1 MKTIVLFLFS
11 VSSTLFLNAQTPIK
25 NGKAN
30 IQILNDQKL
39 PVENATVEL
48 LLGKDSS
55 LVKAAISDKNGHTE
69 FDNLSP
75 ATYIVKISGV
85 NYATTYTSPF
95 NIDSTKISTSLPAV
109 TLIAKGATQMQA
121 VTVTAKKPFIQKLND
136 RIVVNV
142 DASAVNAG
150 SSAMDILERSPGVTI
165 DQNDIIS
172 LRGKAGVIIMI
183 DGKTTAMSGA
193 DLANYLK
200 GLPSN
205 AIDRIDLI
213 TNPSAKY
220 DAAGNSGIIDIRM
233 KKDQR
238 FGTNGTLTA
247 GYGQGVYPKANA
259 GTTLNYRNK
268 KINVFGNYNYAYREF
283 LNHLIINR
291 NFYKNGVFQGSDD
304 KDNYAAMVL
313 NSHTARFGAD
323 FFPSKKTIIGF
334 VVNSNFN
341 SFTRN
346 GNVNTIV
353 NDKQFKPDFTFLTS
367 NTNDDHFSNSVAN
380 INLKHTIDSNG
391 REFTADIDY
400 GVFNNT
406 SLSRTASSFY
416 ELNGTPKREDD
427 ILDGDQDGKLILRT
441 GKFDYVHPLKK
452 GSKVEA
458 GFKTSYVSS
467 DNDAKFYNV
476 YPSGSEPDLT
486 KTNRFFYKEYN
497 NAGYVNYSKEYKKF
511 NFQLGLR
518 GEQTNIKTRQVK
530 ADRRFD
536 NDYFRLFPSAFF
548 NYKLTDDKTVG
559 LSVSRRI
566 DRPGYHSLNPF
577 LFQVDATIYATG
589 DPLLK
594 PQMTWSYEL
603 SYTLKNLNF
612 TLGYSHSIDPQNT
625 VLSKILDV
633 IPTFEIK
640 PGQDSNIT
648 VQIPVNLQSS
658 DYVGI
663 TATAPVKVNKWW
675 NMINNFNLYY
685 NHFNGNLGG
694 SQLNNG
700 SPAANIR
707 TNNSFTFKNGWG
719 AELNAN
725 LNTGGRSGYMVSKA
739 QWGVAIGAQK
749 TVMKGKGTVRF
760 NMTDIFWTNLPKA
773 TITYEGSYV
782 ENWHAYRD
790 TRVANLSFTY
800 RFGNNKIQS
809 ARRRTTASEEERQRA
824 GG

>member
-1 MKTIVLFLFS
+1 M
-11 VSSTLFLNAQTPIK
+11 NAQSFPEK
-25 NGKAN
+25 GKASIRIVN
-30 IQILNDQKL
+30 EQKQ

-48 LLGKDSS
+48 LRHKDSS
-55 LVKAAISDKNGHTE
+55 LVKAAVSDRNGIAE
-69 FDNLSP
+69 FDNLLF
-75 ATYIVKISGV
+75 ATYFIKVTNV
-85 NYATTYTSPF
+85 NYATGYMPAFTIDAVSPKLLS
-95 NIDSTKISTSLPAV
+95 DVSLTGKPA
-109 TLIAKGATQMQA
+109 KEMQA
-121 VTVTAKKPFIQKLND
+121 VTVTAKKPFIQKLSD

-150 SSAMDILERSPGVTI
+150 SSAMDVLERSPGITI
-165 DQNDIIS
+165 DQNDNIS
-172 LRGKAGVIIMI
+172 LRGKAGVIITI
-183 DGKTTAMSGA
+183 DGKTTAMAGA

-200 GLPSN
+200 GLPAN
-205 AIDRIDLI
+205 AIDRIDII

-238 FGTNGTLTA
+238 FGTNGTITT
-247 GYGQGVYPKANA
+247 GVGQGVYPKANA

-268 KINVFGNYNYAYREF
+268 KINVFGNYNYAYREL

-304 KDNYAAMVL
+304 KDNYAAMRFQ
-313 NSHTARFGAD
+313 SHTARFGAD
-323 FFPSKKTIIGF
+323 FFPSQKTIVGF
-334 VVNSNFN
+334 VINSNYNAFD
-341 SFTRN
+341 RN
-346 GNVNTIV
+346 AKINTMV
-353 NDKQFKPDFTFLTS
+353 NDDQYRPDFTFRSLS
-367 NTNDDHFSNSVAN
+367 TNDDHFANSVAN
-380 INLKHTIDSNG
+380 INFKHTFDTTG
-391 REFTADIDY
+391 RELTADVDY
-400 GVFNNT
+400 GFFNST
-406 SLSRTASSFY
+406 SLTRTASSFF

-427 ILDGDQDGKLILRT
+427 ILDGDQNGKLTLKT
-441 GKFDYVHPLKK
+441 GKFDYVHPFIK
-452 GSKVEA
+452 GAKFEA
-458 GFKTSYVSS
+458 GFKSSYVFS

-476 YPSGSEPDLT
+476 YTSGSEADLT

-511 NFQLGLR
+511 NFQFGLR
-518 GEQTNIKTRQVK
+518 GENTNVRTRQVK

-536 NDYFRLFPSAFF
+536 NDYFRLFQSAFI
-548 NYKLTDDKTVG
+548 NYKIKEDQTLGV
-559 LSVSRRI
+559 SVSRRI
-566 DRPGYHSLNPF
+566 DRPGYQSLNPF

-612 TLGYSHSIDPQNT
+612 TFGYSHSVDPQSII
-625 VLSKILDV
+625 LSKILDV

-658 DYVGI
+658 DYFGI
-663 TATAPVKVNKWW
+663 TATTPVRVNKWW
-675 NMINNFNLYY
+675 NMINNFNFYY

-694 SQLNNG
+694 TILNNG
-700 SPAANIR
+700 APAANIR
-707 TNNSFTFKNGWG
+707 TNNTFTCKNGWG
-719 AELNAN
+719 GEFNVN
-725 LNTGGRSGYMVSKA
+725 LNTGGRSGYMVSKL
-739 QWGVAIGAQK
+739 QWGVALGAQK
-749 TVMKGKGTVRF
+749 TILKGKGTVRF

-773 TITYEGSYV
+773 TITYKGSYI

-790 TRVANLSFTY
+790 TRVANLTFTY
-800 RFGNNKIQS
+800 RFGNNKVQS